1 MSSGIQKYGRMMY
14 LSSSSSGGQ
23 HDVAKPSP
31 KRGTD
36 AALGGRRKYENKSCN
51 ICCRRKVKPAVADA
65 PLQKTYTVSVLDK
78 KRSVNDGAIPKYY
91 VEGCHEAIID
101 RETFLLV
108 QEEIAR
114 RSSLYKGGKKRV
126 YSSKYALSGNV
137 VCSHCGNIYRRVVWY
152 TGGEKPVVWRCVSRL
167 TPGQECPARTVSE
180 EDLHAAVASAVN
192 MAYASRDEIISVLK
206 ENIESVIGSDVD
218 EEIEVIDNMIRKS
231 QMDLLDAG
239 KDEARIQEIG
249 ERIVSLRERRQNVLT
264 QAALRKDEIDRIKAM
279 IRFIEEQTGEAEYSE
294 ILVRRMV
301 EKVTIHD
308 DRITVEFK
316 SGLAID
322 VDA

>member
-1 MSSGIQKYGRMMY
+1 MY

-108 QEEIAR
+108 QEKIAR

-126 YSSKYALSGNV
+126 YSSKYALTE
-137 VCSHCGNIYRRVVWY
+137 NIIC
-152 TGGEKPVVWRCVSRL
+152 EL
-167 TPGQECPARTVSE
+167 TP
-180 EDLHAAVASAVN
+180 
-192 MAYASRDEIISVLK
+192 
-206 ENIESVIGSDVD
+206 
-218 EEIEVIDNMIRKS
+218 KS
-231 QMDLLDAG
+231 
-239 KDEARIQEIG
+239 
-249 ERIVSLRERRQNVLT
+249 
-264 QAALRKDEIDRIKAM
+264 
-279 IRFIEEQTGEAEYSE
+279 
-294 ILVRRMV
+294 
-301 EKVTIHD
+301 
-308 DRITVEFK
+308 
-316 SGLAID
+316 
-322 VDA
+322 